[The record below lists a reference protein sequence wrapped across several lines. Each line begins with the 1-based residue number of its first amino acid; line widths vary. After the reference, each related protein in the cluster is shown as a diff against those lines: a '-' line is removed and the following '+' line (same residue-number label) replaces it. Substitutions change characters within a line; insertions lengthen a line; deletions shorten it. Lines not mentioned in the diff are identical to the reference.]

1 MPLWAQITVAIL
13 SILTT
18 LILVILGMISKF
30 SKNKKVVENASKV
43 EKIVA
48 KVDEY
53 VKEAE
58 RLANTPGI
66 KKKEFV
72 EKMIEKTAK
81 ELNVEYD
88 KEAVSNLIEIAV
100 SKLDKNKEVENA
112 N

>member
-1 MPLWAQITVAIL
+1 MPQWAQITIAII
-13 SILTT
+13 SVLTT
-18 LILVILGMISKF
+18 LSLVALSLIVKF
-30 SKNKKVVENASKV
+30 SNNKKVVENASKV
-43 EKIVA
+43 EKIIA

-58 RLANTPGI
+58 YLANTPGI

-100 SKLDKNKEVENA
+100 SKLDKNKEVGNA